1 MERAFDPAAWRDLF
15 VMIGTAAGA
24 LVGLLFVVISLHIDR
39 IVDRSDVNMRM
50 TVEGARNNTYH
61 LLNVLIEAAI
71 VLTPQPPALMGAEL
85 ILVNLFGL
93 RLPLRTIARYIGL
106 NVTISEQGGFPMRLV
121 LTVVLSYLLGFGG
134 GVALI
139 AHVEW
144 ALYLVALS
152 CTIKLVRTALTA
164 WMLMFGI
171 FHEAAPPKLAKTVA
185 KSKTRAEA

>member
-1 MERAFDPAAWRDLF
+1 MDPAYRPEAWRDLF

-50 TVEGARNNTYH
+50 TVDGARNNTYH

-71 VLTPQPPALMGAEL
+71 VLTPQPAWAMGGEL
-85 ILVNLFGL
+85 VAVNLFGL
-93 RLPLRTIARYIGL
+93 RLPLRTIANYIGE
-106 NVTISEQGGFPMRLV
+106 NVTISERGGFPMRLV
-121 LTVVLSYLLGFGG
+121 LTVVLAYLLGAAGG
-134 GVALI
+134 AALV
-139 AHVEW
+139 AHVGW
-144 ALYLVALS
+144 ALYLVAAS

-171 FHEAAPPKLAKTVA
+171 FHEAAPKPAR
-185 KSKTRAEA
+185 TRAKAKA